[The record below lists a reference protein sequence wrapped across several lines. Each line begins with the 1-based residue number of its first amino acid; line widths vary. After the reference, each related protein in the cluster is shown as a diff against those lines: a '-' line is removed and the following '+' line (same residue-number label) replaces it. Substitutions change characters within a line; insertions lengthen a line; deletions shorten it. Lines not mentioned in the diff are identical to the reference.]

1 MLSEQVIVE
10 TAYSGKLRVEI
21 KVFVGVKGLKL
32 KD

>member
-10 TAYSGKLRVEI
+10 TACLGKLRVEV
-21 KVFVGVKGLKL
+21 KVYVGVKGLKL